1 MVSST
6 SHHKIIEWSRD
17 HFLVS
22 TDPAFLDLKT
32 AHGFIAS
39 SYWAKNIPFEVFE
52 KSVRNSLAFGVYRK
66 PDETNGT
73 RIQIG
78 FARVISDFATFAYLG
93 DVFIDEKERKQG
105 LSKWLMEC
113 IFAHPELQGL
123 RRICLG
129 TQDAHSLYE
138 RFGFKNPENPRNWFE
153 IKIKNPY
160 AER

>member
-1 MVSST
+1 MVSEANPCNAQ
-6 SHHKIIEWSRD
+6 EWIRGD
-17 HFLVS
+17 FLIS
-22 TDPAFLDLKT
+22 TDPKFLDLKT
-32 AHGFIAS
+32 SHGFIAS
-39 SYWAKNIPFEVFE
+39 SYWAKSIPFEIFE
-52 KSVRNSLAFGVYRK
+52 KSVRNSLAFGVYRNATEAN
-66 PDETNGT
+66 ETRT
-73 RIQIG
+73 QIG

-113 IFAHPELQGL
+113 VLGHPELQGL

-138 RFGFKNPENPRNWFE
+138 KYGFKNPENPRNWFE

-160 AER
+160 VER